1 MNRLTKA
8 LYKWQLPKLI
18 ARMCESRI
26 PRSGEE
32 GAKVN
37 CYVVALDKESNP
49 YFLVNDIEG
58 DQLVGL
64 KWDGNHYSIQKK
76 IPISSITDHDFFIKH
91 YYGLSEVKY
100 FGIYDFIINRI
111 TNWPYLKIRV
121 HRWIES
127 VDQYFFNRKKLV
139 TKQRIDLL
147 RFMMSDQI
155 DRSHKGISSSD
166 LMTKLY
172 SIKWVLHPEGDQQQE
187 KLELY
192 LDSLEK
198 SEDLESVNNE
208 YVVTGNA
215 IRTIERF
222 EEEERRHV
230 ERVKMQKKM
239 FWLTII
245 IALLALI
252 QAGVIK
258 LPVLLD
264 LSGEKKLSLY
274 RITSACKGR
283 RKNRAAP
290 DA

>member
-18 ARMCESRI
+18 SKMCESRI

-37 CYVVALDKESNP
+37 CYVLAINKESNP

-64 KWDGNHYSIQKK
+64 EWDGNHYSIQKK
-76 IPISSITDHDFFIKH
+76 IPISSINDHNFFIEH
-91 YYGLSEVKY
+91 YYGLSEVTY
-100 FGIYDFIINRI
+100 SGIYDFIITKI
-111 TNWPYLKIRV
+111 TNWPYLNIRV

-127 VDQYFFNRKKLV
+127 IDQYFFNRKKLI

-155 DRSHKGISSSD
+155 DRVHKGISSLD

-192 LDSLEK
+192 LDSLVK
-198 SEDLESVNNE
+198 SEDLKLINNE

-215 IRTIERF
+215 IRTIEKF

-230 ERVKMQKKM
+230 KSVKIQWII
-239 FWLTII
+239 FWLTFLIAII
-245 IALLALI
+245 SIILAAI
-252 QAGVIK
+252 QAGLIK
-258 LPVLLD
+258 LPALLN
-264 LSGEKKLSLY
+264 LNEKPKVE
-274 RITSACKGR
+274 SAMHNK
-283 RKNRAAP
+283 
-290 DA
+290 